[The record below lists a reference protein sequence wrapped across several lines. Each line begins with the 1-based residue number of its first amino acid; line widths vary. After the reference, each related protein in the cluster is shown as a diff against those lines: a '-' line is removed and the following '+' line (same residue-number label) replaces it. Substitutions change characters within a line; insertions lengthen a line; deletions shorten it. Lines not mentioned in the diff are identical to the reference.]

1 MRTQDLKQAVL
12 TCLAANEGEM
22 EMSSLVRQV
31 TRMLPFPVHAKE
43 INDLISNLE
52 QTDAVKKARSS
63 SGSVAVV
70 LRKEAS
76 CGAGHYTKSI
86 HKSRL

>member
-1 MRTQDLKQAVL
+1 MRAQGLKQAIL
-12 TCLAANEGEM
+12 TCLAANDGEM

-31 TRMLPFPVHAKE
+31 TQTLPFPVHAKE
-43 INDLISNLE
+43 ISDGVSSLE
-52 QTDAVKKARSS
+52 QTDAVKKVRSS

-70 LRKEAS
+70 LQKEVS
-76 CGAGHYTKSI
+76 HYTESI